1 MFCVLVFLVLVSL
14 VVMAFFAFMNLAG
27 TTNRN
32 DVEWLAINLDI
43 ACLFK

>member
-32 DVEWLAINLDI
+32 DIKRLALNLDI
-43 ACLFK
+43 ASLFK